1 MKKILLLTLLFL
13 LFSNNAKAAS
23 FTNGSFENGMTGWS
37 LSGGG
42 IDLISG
48 WWEASDGN
56 YSIDL
61 NRYSK
66 GGIFQEFDTT
76 PGQKY
81 KVLFDIAGNVDN
93 YPLIKEMQVSAAG
106 QSQNYSFD
114 ITGHSHEDMG
124 WTENSF
130 TFIADSSLTTLAFDS
145 LKDDSYG
152 AALDNIRVTEDT
164 PSPAPEPSSM
174 VLGIMSLLGLPV
186 FKRKK

>member
-1 MKKILLLTLLFL
+1 
-13 LFSNNAKAAS
+13 
-23 FTNGSFENGMTGWS
+23 MTGWS

-114 ITGHSHEDMG
+114 ITD
-124 WTENSF
+124 
-130 TFIADSSLTTLAFDS
+130 IAMRIWAG
-145 LKDDSYG
+145 LKT
-152 AALDNIRVTEDT
+152 ALH
-164 PSPAPEPSSM
+164 
-174 VLGIMSLLGLPV
+174 SLLTV
-186 FKRKK
+186 H